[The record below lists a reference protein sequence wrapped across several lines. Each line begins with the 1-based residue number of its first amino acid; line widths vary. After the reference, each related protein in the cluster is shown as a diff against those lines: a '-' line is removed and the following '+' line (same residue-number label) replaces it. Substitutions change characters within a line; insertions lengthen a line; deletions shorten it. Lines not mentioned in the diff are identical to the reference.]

1 MDCDKGDEMNHGVIT
16 HFTRSW
22 KTGDAPTFDAE
33 ISHETGGIQRK
44 FFAFVNG
51 YNAPISDNSVTPNSI
66 TKTWSTSNVKITP
79 VMPVVQAAWEE
90 DVKSQRLD
98 LFSAKTE
105 YSMKVGD
112 SVDTVLT
119 TIPDGPGSTE
129 WEYSI
134 NRISGK
140 NYPDFVSLNQATNTL
155 EFRPNLQSY
164 DNSLYYFM
172 LTLQE
177 KGNSANKREAEVEV
191 FVGDPVVL
199 AQKQQLLDD
208 FSSELILQHTMGD
221 Y

>member
-1 MDCDKGDEMNHGVIT
+1 
-16 HFTRSW
+16 
-22 KTGDAPTFDAE
+22 
-33 ISHETGGIQRK
+33 
-44 FFAFVNG
+44 
-51 YNAPISDNSVTPNSI
+51 
-66 TKTWSTSNVKITP
+66 
-79 VMPVVQAAWEE
+79 MPVVQAAWEE

-155 EFRPNLQSY
+155 EFRPNLLSY
-164 DNSLYYFM
+164 DNGLYYFM

-199 AQKQQLLDD
+199 AQKQ
-208 FSSELILQHTMGD
+208 
-221 Y
+221 

>member
-1 MDCDKGDEMNHGVIT
+1 
-16 HFTRSW
+16 
-22 KTGDAPTFDAE
+22 
-33 ISHETGGIQRK
+33 
-44 FFAFVNG
+44 
-51 YNAPISDNSVTPNSI
+51 
-66 TKTWSTSNVKITP
+66 
-79 VMPVVQAAWEE
+79 MPVVQAAWEE